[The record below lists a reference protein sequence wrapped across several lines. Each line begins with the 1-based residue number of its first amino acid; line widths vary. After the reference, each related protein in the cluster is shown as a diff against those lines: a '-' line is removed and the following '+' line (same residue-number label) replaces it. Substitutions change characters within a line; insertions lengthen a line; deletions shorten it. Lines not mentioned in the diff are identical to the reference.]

1 MPRKPKTTEDNGVGK
16 SERVAPATP
25 KGKPE
30 WRLSRSREVT
40 VTRAINTRLGR
51 QYIDAA
57 IEETVNLVT
66 LFRPGTSDDVDVLLY
81 KNVLY
86 INELDFACACGVQ
99 GEREWKD
106 PKREL
111 VRVET
116 DGCFVPFVSIHSL
129 FELPPL
135 RFVYITGIKNRD
147 AAIKTLDEML
157 PVIDKWR
164 ASLPDRATSATP
176 EGNDLPTPEQRAH
189 YNKCTDDEIEGI
201 LDARTLIGARVLA
214 VVIDADGTSLRVE
227 LTTGATRLIKFA

>member
-16 SERVAPATP
+16 SERVTPATP
-25 KGKPE
+25 EGKSE
-30 WRLSRSREVT
+30 WRLFSRRTVI

-51 QYIDAA
+51 KYIDAVA
-57 IEETVNLVT
+57 NEKVDGAT
-66 LFRPGTSDDVDVLLY
+66 LIRGAHGVDVLLY
-81 KNVLY
+81 KNVFY
-86 INELDFACACGVQ
+86 VNELEFACACGVQ
-99 GEREWKD
+99 DEREWKD

-111 VRVET
+111 VRVEIA
-116 DGCFVPFVSIHSL
+116 GCFVPFVSIHSL